1 MVPWLRMPSCW
12 TRRAAD
18 GCDAGCRLRIVANVI
33 RGDIRQLPENVHFGL
48 TINLP
53 ARFNRQYGLMFLQP
67 ACRMSLCKPT
77 FRSANIV
84 RRFEDAPDSPNHSV
98 PRKPAQWKVGS

>member
-1 MVPWLRMPSCW
+1 MLGGSITYATQISCRKLEDAW
-12 TRRAAD
+12 CLGSECRAAGRGAQRD

-53 ARFNRQYGLMFLQP
+53 ARFNTQYGLMFLQP
-67 ACRMSLCKPT
+67 ACRMSLCNPT
-77 FRSANIV
+77 FRSANI
-84 RRFEDAPDSPNHSV
+84 H
-98 PRKPAQWKVGS
+98 